1 MGLEG
6 SLRHIEVEI
15 VFSFKQKRYEASLVC
30 RHSNLTFHMF
40 LNQLT
45 ALKFKK
51 KLQIVKETDKMG
63 SISV

>member
-1 MGLEG
+1 MGLAG

-15 VFSFKQKRYEASLVC
+15 VFSFKQKRYEASLAC

-45 ALKFKK
+45 ALKFLKK
-51 KLQIVKETDKMG
+51 YKLLRRQIK
-63 SISV
+63 

>member
-51 KLQIVKETDKMG
+51 KTTNC
-63 SISV
+63 